1 MNTCH
6 AFQHNAQGTT
16 RYRLFPDG
24 IEHLRSKYDTTPAAL
39 LSVMMSYEPSAIYN
53 EDNGCWYHATTDR
66 LLAEPGDSSAD
77 MGDYII
83 AVYTEEEATDL
94 NLL

>member
-6 AFQHNAQGTT
+6 AIQHHIKGTT

-24 IEHLRSKYDTTPAAL
+24 IEHMRSKCDTTPAAL
-39 LSVMMSYEPSAIYN
+39 LSVMMSYEPTAIYN

-66 LLAEPGDSSAD
+66 LLAKPGDTSAD

-83 AVYTEEEATDL
+83 AVYTDEEATDL
-94 NLL
+94 NLF